1 MACSAYGMKC
11 EDIVAFGDD
20 YADIGMLKLAGIG
33 VAMGNA
39 IHEVKKAADV
49 VIGSNEED
57 GIAKYLEESY
67 GTN

>member
-1 MACSAYGMKC
+1 MKC

-57 GIAKYLEESY
+57 GIAKYLEEGY